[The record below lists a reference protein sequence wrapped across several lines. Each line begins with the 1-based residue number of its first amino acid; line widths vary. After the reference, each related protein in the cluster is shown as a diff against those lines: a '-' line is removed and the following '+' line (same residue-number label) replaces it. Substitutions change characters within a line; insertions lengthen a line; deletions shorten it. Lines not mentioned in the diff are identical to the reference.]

1 LLACLCSIAH
11 AQTHAP
17 PDTTALKRHKWELAA
32 DLLSLTGKHN
42 LPPASL
48 LLRYNLTTRKGKHR
62 AVRLRV
68 GADYRE
74 TKSKQTIGSSLD
86 GVFGKYSLMARLGY
100 EWQKTKGKFQHY
112 AGIDAQTQFDK
123 SLDNLT
129 DLTQFPSYYDER
141 IIYAQIFRLGAVGFV
156 GAKYFIHPRIAISG
170 EACVEV
176 YRAWQR
182 QKEDYIQYPINILK
196 DRKEFRNDFWVSN
209 FNALYVFQVS
219 YLFR

>member
-1 LLACLCSIAH
+1 M
-11 AQTHAP
+11 
-17 PDTTALKRHKWELAA
+17 
-32 DLLSLTGKHN
+32 
-42 LPPASL
+42 
-48 LLRYNLTTRKGKHR
+48 
-62 AVRLRV
+62 RV
-68 GADYRE
+68 GADYKVTE
-74 TKSKQTIGSSLD
+74 GKQTRPAPTSLN
-86 GVFGKYSLMARLGY
+86 GVFGKYSLLARLGY

-112 AGIDAQTQFDK
+112 VGFDVQTQFDK

-141 IIYAQIFRLGAVGFV
+141 IIYAQVFRLGAVGFV

-170 EACVEV
+170 EACVEI

-182 QKEDYIQYPINILK
+182 EKEDYIQYPVNVPK

-219 YLFR
+219 YLFK